1 MKIINNKKVS
11 QKAINIANLYF
22 RDGIDF
28 GTSPFDLIAL
38 GIQLGLD
45 SVESLKPQPGI
56 WTVVKYLH
64 NESGRYGDPKHIHLI
79 EKDGMKME
87 VQLVGNIYDKTLG
100 DKQPTTSDED
110 PEWESDWEKYEDF
123 SINYFISKKVQ
134 IDSFDPLS
142 ISKIL

>member
-1 MKIINNKKVS
+1 
-11 QKAINIANLYF
+11 
-22 RDGIDF
+22 
-28 GTSPFDLIAL
+28 
-38 GIQLGLD
+38 
-45 SVESLKPQPGI
+45 
-56 WTVVKYLH
+56 
-64 NESGRYGDPKHIHLI
+64 
-79 EKDGMKME
+79 MKME